1 MARKTDEER
10 LLDIDRKRNA
20 LIEKVKQKKIKF
32 RREIADDLLK
42 SCEQVAGV
50 SFDPKN
56 LDKLQEIK
64 DRITNSPAPTSESA
78 NEEIALLKAEIEAL
92 KQENNDLQLGGKLE
106 EIISEQI
113 GRKITENDL
122 PAIQKFLAE
131 QDERGNW
138 FSNALS

>member
-1 MARKTDEER
+1 MPRKTDEER

-42 SCEQVAGV
+42 SCEKVAGV
-50 SFDPKN
+50 SFDSQN

-64 DRITNSPAPTSESA
+64 DRIATAPTPTPDNS
-78 NEEIALLKAEIEAL
+78 EEIEQLKSEIETL
-92 KQENNDLQLGGKLE
+92 KERNNNLQLGGKLVA
-106 EIISEQI
+106 IISDQI
-113 GRKITENDL
+113 GREITEDDL
-122 PAIQKFLAE
+122 PAIKKFLAK
-131 QDERGNW
+131 QDDRGRW